1 MTLPKTSTFNVA
13 DQAEVE
19 HLVQV
24 AKNMG
29 YRYTVKTVELAGCTS
44 GLKVTAVTWIRR

>member
-1 MTLPKTSTFNVA
+1 MLPKTSTFNA
-13 DQAEVE
+13 TDPAEVK

-29 YRYTVKTVELAGCTS
+29 YRYTIKTQELAGCTS
-44 GLKVTAVTWIRR
+44 GLKVTSVTWIRRW

>member
-1 MTLPKTSTFNVA
+1 MLPKTSTFNVTT
-13 DQAEVE
+13 QAEVE

-44 GLKVTAVTWIRR
+44 GLKVIAVTWIRR